1 MRPNRRRPPVVD
13 PAFLDTN
20 VILRHLL
27 QDRADWGEASS
38 ALLKRIQSGEL
49 TCRISDIVVFEA
61 VFTLQR
67 TYGIPRAAIAEAIL
81 PFLDFPG
88 IVLPNKAKYAEVF
101 ALYVDN
107 RAGFADCYHAVMMRA
122 VGIDT
127 VYSYDA
133 EFDSLPGIT
142 RVEPPPL

>member
-1 MRPNRRRPPVVD
+1 MAD

-20 VILRHLL
+20 VILRHLF
-27 QDRADWGEASS
+27 QDRADWGQASS
-38 ALLKRIQSGEL
+38 ALLTRLQSGEI

-67 TYGIPRAAIAEAIL
+67 SYGIPRPAIAAAIL

-88 IVLPNKAKYAEVF
+88 IVLPNKSKYADVF

-107 RAGFADCYHAVMMRA
+107 RAGFADCYHTVMMRA
-122 VGIDT
+122 AGIDT

-142 RVEPPPL
+142 RVEPEPAPL